1 MKHLI
6 IALFS
11 LAVTFTSINA
21 CAQNDCFSI
30 SPNPANGFTNI
41 TWDNSDY
48 TGELRVIIF
57 DITGKQIEE
66 MIVDRYEKPFLL
78 DITTLEPGLYVVR
91 VISSDFSSL
100 CNTLKLWVN

>member
-11 LAVTFTSINA
+11 LSVAFLSIDTN
-21 CAQNDCFSI
+21 AQNDCFSI
-30 SPNPANGFTNI
+30 APNPANGFTTI
-41 TWDNSDY
+41 TWGDADY

-66 MIVDRYEKPFLL
+66 MLIDRYDKPFLI
-78 DITTLEPGLYVVR
+78 DIALLESGLYVVQI
-91 VISSDFSSL
+91 VSSDSLSL
-100 CNTLKLWVN
+100 CNVMKLWVD